1 VRWLTSGA
9 APLIV
14 SAFRRVRSS
23 TSTDAFQTCDAGRAG
38 VHLPS
43 EALHR
48 TSPGDVLPWIARERV
63 PTCTVARELVPDMRR
78 MCSAGRESASMSA
91 SPPPLAAERLVLLF
105 LGLRASDLT
114 LTRKQRPSAKPFL
127 ERFLD
132 RSDNKYILVQ
142 FTVEKQLA
150 KPFR

>member
-1 VRWLTSGA
+1 
-9 APLIV
+9 
-14 SAFRRVRSS
+14 
-23 TSTDAFQTCDAGRAG
+23 
-38 VHLPS
+38 
-43 EALHR
+43 
-48 TSPGDVLPWIARERV
+48 
-63 PTCTVARELVPDMRR
+63 MRR
-78 MCSAGRESASMSA
+78 MCSAGRA
-91 SPPPLAAERLVLLF
+91 SPLRWPPSGSVLLF

-114 LTRKQRPSAKPFL
+114 VTQKQRPSGQPFL

>member
-1 VRWLTSGA
+1 MIDLGC
-9 APLIV
+9 
-14 SAFRRVRSS
+14 SASDRHALRRVRSS

-43 EALHR
+43 EALDL
-48 TSPGDVLPWIARERV
+48 TSPADVLPRIERERV
-63 PTCTVARELVPDMRR
+63 PTCIVARERVP
-78 MCSAGRESASMSA
+78 E
-91 SPPPLAAERLVLLF
+91 
-105 LGLRASDLT
+105 T
-114 LTRKQRPSAKPFL
+114 RPSGQPFL
-127 ERFLD
+127 DRFLD